1 MTQLEQKISEEER
14 TEFLFSAFSKEVTT
28 KDIAKYIK
36 FERGSPIINWRVI
49 EGINPE
55 EQTYSTDVYNC
66 IINLLIGLDVLSFED
81 KGNFTVSGGGLLN
94 LNPTYGVFPLFLT
107 REEYAKE
114 YAQAKYGDN
123 AHSIKI
129 IKL

>member
-66 IINLLIGLDVLSFED
+66 IIN
-81 KGNFTVSGGGLLN
+81 
-94 LNPTYGVFPLFLT
+94 
-107 REEYAKE
+107 
-114 YAQAKYGDN
+114 
-123 AHSIKI
+123 
-129 IKL
+129 